1 MPTPVKLPELSDD
14 DVSTQ
19 RIDWLSYDETGSGEV
34 ALRTYH
40 CVEDGWY
47 FQLPE
52 EWTDHVYI
60 TRSSSQDEAS
70 VTFYTRGEGKEPA
83 AFLRI
88 TAITGTSREIRA
100 VRGNRFLLSR
110 QPKTLYAAELLEGND
125 GWQYGTTADEVRAAF
140 SLIQTEWI
148 AGDN

>member
-1 MPTPVKLPELSDD
+1 MPVRLPELTDD
-14 DVSTQ
+14 DVPSQ
-19 RIDWLSYDETGSGEV
+19 RIDWLSYDEVGDGEV

-52 EWTDHVYI
+52 DWTDRVYI

-70 VTFYTRGEGKEPA
+70 VTFYTRGEGREPVP
-83 AFLRI
+83 FLRI
-88 TAITGTSREIRA
+88 TAITGASREIKA
-100 VRGNRFLLSR
+100 VRGSRFLLSR

-125 GWQYGTTADEVRAAF
+125 AWQYGMTADEVRAAF

-148 AGDN
+148 AGEN